1 MDAILDEAEPMPP
14 WRGHSMTGP
23 VTPLALS
30 RKIEL
35 TERILTARNQ
45 SLFLI
50 FKKGEFRAGYR
61 PENG

>member
-23 VTPLALS
+23 ITPLALS

-50 FKKGEFRAGYR
+50 F
-61 PENG
+61 